1 MATIPEPQ
9 NVQHQLRVWKTITL
23 LCMLSMIALWWRT
36 LSTMDQR
43 ASVIRTRGIIVEDS
57 LGRDR
62 ILIGAPFPSSAHRV
76 RTDPTNV
83 RARWAQRLGGERYM
97 EWYKRY
103 RHDGVGM
110 VVLNAEGY
118 DRVLVGDG
126 LPDPNTGQRISS
138 PTGLLWNDH
147 EGFELGGIGANR
159 LLEGGE
165 YRNGLGLDDK
175 DGEGLHLIIL
185 EDGSKVMRT
194 VYPGGMLVEGRL
206 AAKGFFGDSTDFV
219 GSRLIG
225 ANGEV
230 VAEERL
236 H

>member
-1 MATIPEPQ
+1 
-9 NVQHQLRVWKTITL
+9 
-23 LCMLSMIALWWRT
+23 
-36 LSTMDQR
+36 
-43 ASVIRTRGIIVEDS
+43 
-57 LGRDR
+57 
-62 ILIGAPFPSSAHRV
+62 
-76 RTDPTNV
+76 
-83 RARWAQRLGGERYM
+83 M

-206 AAKGFFGDSTDFV
+206 AAKGFFLS
-219 GSRLIG
+219 LIHIS
-225 ANGEV
+225 EPT
-230 VAEERL
+230 RPY
-236 H
+236 